1 MTFSPYTKVP
11 TKRENPSR
19 KNMGHMLWCWSTPKQ
34 LISWVKF
41 KCKNQFHGR
50 FQYFCS
56 DEWSRLQVKPVWTT
70 GYSRKE
76 ITDIQPSNN
85 SSEEEIPFSKNSWT
99 ICHSFSKMVSE
110 ILSSRAKMILWR
122 QNIKPWNEMGHRRD
136 HIFFLSVWGRPLS
149 WILVII
155 ISAYICKY

>member
-50 FQYFCS
+50 FQYFYS

-85 SSEEEIPFSKNSWT
+85 SSEEEKPFSKNSWT
-99 ICHSFSKMVSE
+99 ICHTPYLVKCFLKYSVHERKWSYGDKISNLEMKWDTDE
-110 ILSSRAKMILWR
+110 I
-122 QNIKPWNEMGHRRD
+122 
-136 HIFFLSVWGRPLS
+136 IFFSFPSEGDLYREFW
-149 WILVII
+149 
-155 ISAYICKY
+155 